1 MTNRRAPRRP
11 LRVLFL
17 TSEAH
22 PLVKTGGLG
31 EISGALPVALREL
44 GADVRLLIPGYPE
57 VLARLENAKPVHRFA
72 RRHGFPESTLLS
84 AHVPGGVP
92 TFIIES
98 ASLYRRPGSPY
109 VDEEGLDWPDNA
121 RRFGLLSRVGAILSG
136 KSSPLRWR
144 PQIAHCNDW
153 QTGLA
158 PAYLH
163 YMTGPRAATVMS
175 IHNAAF
181 QGIFPPTTLRELGL
195 PPESFQIDGVE
206 YYGSL
211 SFLKAGLFYADRITT
226 VSPTYSREIQSA
238 PLGFGLQGLLAGRS
252 QVLSGI
258 VNGIDTG
265 VWNPARDALIA
276 AKFSPADLAGKAA
289 NKRALQEA
297 MGLEVNPAIPLLG
310 MVSRITDQKGT
321 DLVIDAAGALLK
333 MPAQLAILG
342 SGDHALER
350 TLVANARS
358 HPGAMAVQIG
368 FHEGLAHL
376 IEAGADIF
384 LMPSRFEPCGLN
396 QMYSQ
401 LYGTPPVA
409 HATGGLV
416 DTIVDCT
423 EENLAEGTAT
433 GFLFTDATA
442 EDLADAVARAVEL
455 YRQPDAWRRIQLAG
469 MSRDFSWRAS
479 ARRYLELYQSL
490 VA

>member
-1 MTNRRAPRRP
+1 MTNRRTPRRP

-17 TSEAH
+17 SSEAH
-22 PLVKTGGLG
+22 PLIKTGGLG
-31 EISGALPVALREL
+31 EISGALPLALREL

-57 VLARLENAKPVHRFA
+57 VLARLEDAKPVHRFA
-72 RRHGFPESTLLS
+72 RRHGFPECTLLS
-84 AHVPGGVP
+84 AEIPGGVP
-92 TFIIES
+92 AFIIES

-109 VDEEGLDWPDNA
+109 VDDEGQDWPDNA
-121 RRFGLLSRVGAILSG
+121 RRFGLLSRIGAILAG

-153 QTGLA
+153 HTGLT

-163 YMTGPRAATVMS
+163 FMSGPRAATVMS

-181 QGIFPPTTLRELGL
+181 QGVFPPTTVRELGL
-195 PPESFQIDGVE
+195 PATSFQVDGVE

-226 VSPTYSREIQSA
+226 VSPTYAEEIQSA
-238 PLGFGLQGLLAGRS
+238 PLGFGLQGLLAGRAR
-252 QVLSGI
+252 VLSGI
-258 VNGIDTG
+258 VNGIDTA
-265 VWNPARDALIA
+265 VWNPARDSLVA
-276 AKFSPADLAGKAA
+276 AKFSASDLSGKAA

-297 MGLEVNPAIPLLG
+297 MGLDTDPGVPLLG
-310 MVSRITDQKGT
+310 MVSRITEQKGT
-321 DLVIDAAGALLK
+321 DLVIEAAGVMLAL
-333 MPAQLAILG
+333 PAQIAILG

-350 TLVANARS
+350 ALIAYARA
-358 HPGAMAVQIG
+358 HPGKAAVQIG

-423 EENLAEGTAT
+423 PESLAEGTAT
-433 GFLFTDATA
+433 GLLFRDATA
-442 EDLADAVARAVEL
+442 DDLASTVARAVEL
-455 YRQPDAWRRIQLAG
+455 YRQPETWRRIQLAG
-469 MSRDFSWRAS
+469 MVRDFSWRAS